1 MRSLRAWIV
10 RLGGVFTGERRDRDF
25 DAELDS
31 HLQLHTPRD
40 GKWMGNR

>member
-31 HLQLHTPRD
+31 HLQLHVDDTVPHC
-40 GKWMGNR
+40 GL